1 MYILFTCVMSSSTE
15 DMRDICEARVSAD
28 TACLTKALKMLTQ
41 LDVRMLLVRIY
52 SLSNMEQSWP

>member
-1 MYILFTCVMSSSTE
+1 
-15 DMRDICEARVSAD
+15 MRDICEARVSAD
-28 TACLTKALKMLTQ
+28 TACLAKALKMLTQ